1 VRRSFIVGLTGGI
14 GSGKSAVSKRFAQRG
29 IAVTDT
35 DVVSRVIV
43 EPGEPALDAIAHHF
57 GAGILDNQGRLD
69 RVALRKRVF
78 ADPSERRWIEGLL
91 NPLIGQRMNEELGQS
106 ASPYALLVNPVLIET
121 GQYRMCQRV
130 LVVDVPKALQV
141 ARTTARDG
149 NTEAQVNA
157 IMAAQT
163 DRQTRL
169 DHAHDVI
176 VNDQDLEH
184 LDSEVQRLHDSYL
197 DLATQTQH
205 Q

>member
-1 VRRSFIVGLTGGI
+1 MPFIVGLTGGI
-14 GSGKSAVSKRFAQRG
+14 GSGKSAVSKRFAQLG

-35 DVVSRVIV
+35 DVLSRVIV
-43 EPGEPALDAIAHHF
+43 EPGEPALDAIAQRF
-57 GAGILDNQGRLD
+57 GAGILDDQGRLD
-69 RVALRKRVF
+69 RAVLRKRVF

-91 NPLIGQRMNEELGQS
+91 NPLIGQRMNAQLEQS
-106 ASPYALLVNPVLIET
+106 ASLYAILVNPILIET

-130 LVVDVPKALQV
+130 LVVDIPEALQV
-141 ARTTARDG
+141 ARTAVRDG
-149 NTEAQVNA
+149 NTEAQINA

-169 DHAHDVI
+169 EHAHDVI

-197 DLATQTQH
+197 ELAAETQH

>member
-1 VRRSFIVGLTGGI
+1 MPFIVGLTGGI
-14 GSGKSAVSKRFAQRG
+14 GSGKSAVSKRFAQLG

-35 DVVSRVIV
+35 DVLSRVIV
-43 EPGEPALDAIAHHF
+43 EPGEPALDAIAQRF
-57 GAGILDNQGRLD
+57 GAGILDDQGRLD
-69 RVALRKRVF
+69 RAVLRKRVF

-91 NPLIGQRMNEELGQS
+91 NPLIGQRMNAQLEQS
-106 ASPYALLVNPVLIET
+106 ASLYAILVNPILIET

-130 LVVDVPKALQV
+130 LVVDIPEALQV
-141 ARTTARDG
+141 ARTAARDG
-149 NTEAQVNA
+149 NTEAQINA

-169 DHAHDVI
+169 EHAHDVI

-197 DLATQTQH
+197 ELAAETQRQ
-205 Q
+205 

>member
-1 VRRSFIVGLTGGI
+1 
-14 GSGKSAVSKRFAQRG
+14 
-29 IAVTDT
+29 
-35 DVVSRVIV
+35 
-43 EPGEPALDAIAHHF
+43 
-57 GAGILDNQGRLD
+57 
-69 RVALRKRVF
+69 
-78 ADPSERRWIEGLL
+78 
-91 NPLIGQRMNEELGQS
+91 
-106 ASPYALLVNPVLIET
+106 
-121 GQYRMCQRV
+121 
-130 LVVDVPKALQV
+130 V